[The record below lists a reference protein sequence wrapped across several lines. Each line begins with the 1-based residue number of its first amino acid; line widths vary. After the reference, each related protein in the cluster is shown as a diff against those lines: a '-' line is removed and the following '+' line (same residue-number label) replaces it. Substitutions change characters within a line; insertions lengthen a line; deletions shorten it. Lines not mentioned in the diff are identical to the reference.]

1 MGTLVFGLKV
11 FSAAC
16 FLAVGILGIYQ
27 MIVMVDEC
35 KEIDRK
41 EGRR

>member
-1 MGTLVFGLKV
+1 MATLIIGLKV

-16 FLAVGILGIYQ
+16 FLAVGILGVYQ
-27 MIVMVDEC
+27 MIVMIDEV
-35 KEIDRK
+35 KAIDRK